1 MAPSPVFSRSCF
13 IYSSFSFSFGV
24 RVLDIGG
31 VGVVIGVV
39 GVGRGV
45 VGVVVL
51 GAVVVGEEEEE
62 ASVVVSS
69 SRPPKYL
76 TACIHRP
83 EGV

>member
-1 MAPSPVFSRSCF
+1 M
-13 IYSSFSFSFGV
+13 
-24 RVLDIGG
+24 LDIGG

-51 GAVVVGEEEEE
+51 GAVLVGEEE
-62 ASVVVSS
+62 ASVVASS
-69 SRPPKYL
+69 SRPPRYL

>member
-1 MAPSPVFSRSCF
+1 M
-13 IYSSFSFSFGV
+13 
-24 RVLDIGG
+24 LDIGG
-31 VGVVIGVV
+31 VLGVVVG

-45 VGVVVL
+45 IGV
-51 GAVVVGEEEEE
+51 VVVGEEKEGEEE
-62 ASVVVSS
+62 ETSVVSS